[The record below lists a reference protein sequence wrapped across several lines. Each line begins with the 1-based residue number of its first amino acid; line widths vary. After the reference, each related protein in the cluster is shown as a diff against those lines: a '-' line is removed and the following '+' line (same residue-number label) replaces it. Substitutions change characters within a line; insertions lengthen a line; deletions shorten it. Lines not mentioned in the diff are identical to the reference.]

1 MSYRRYLAVGVTVFL
16 LILVINFPAGY
27 VRGTLQEALPG
38 LQLGNLSGSV
48 FSGQSG
54 SASYAGL
61 DLGTVDWRLQP
72 LALLL
77 LRIEYR
83 LAFSHPDNSGHVT
96 VGVKAGGDVYGKS
109 LDMQLLPDRLLNRFS
124 PVTLVTR
131 GSVEMLVDSFELE
144 GEQLRNVSGTVHWR
158 DGAIESPLVLPLGD
172 LGMVLESREAT
183 LAAVVNRGGDMGLSG
198 EILLQPGNR
207 YAVDLALK
215 PAGGLAS
222 GTRDLLD
229 ATLQRHPAGGYIL
242 KTNGTLQ

>member
-1 MSYRRYLAVGVTVFL
+1 MSLWRYLAVGVAAFL
-16 LILVINFPAGY
+16 LILVMNFPASY
-27 VRGTLQEALPG
+27 VRGTLQDALPG
-38 LQLGNLSGSV
+38 LQLDNISGSV

-72 LALLL
+72 SALLL

-83 LAFSHPDNSGHVT
+83 LAISHPDNTGHVN
-96 VGVKAGGDVYGKS
+96 VGIRAGGDVYGKA

-124 PVTLVTR
+124 PVTLGTR
-131 GSVEMLVDSFELE
+131 GGVEMRIDSFELQGKE
-144 GEQLRNVSGTVHWR
+144 LRNVSGTLRWR
-158 DGAIESPLVLPLGD
+158 DGAVESPLVLPLGD
-172 LGMVLESREAT
+172 LGMVLESRDST

-207 YAVDLALK
+207 YTVDLALK

-222 GTRDLLD
+222 ETRDLLD
-229 ATLQRHPAGGYIL
+229 ATLQAHPAGGYML